1 MIEHVVALKLADAN
15 KVESLNKAIV
25 ALSKVKGVT
34 EVSCSPTFVCGEDRL
49 QGYNY
54 ALRVSLVDR
63 KALEAY
69 AKDPEH
75 LMVKK
80 DYIVPALDKTK
91 EKPVLALDWEAHP
104 SGSRALTTMSFGL
117 ILGFSLGCLVTSRL
131 IKR

>member
-1 MIEHVVALKLADAN
+1 
-15 KVESLNKAIV
+15 
-25 ALSKVKGVT
+25 
-34 EVSCSPTFVCGEDRL
+34 DRL

-104 SGSRALTTMSFGL
+104 SGSIALTTMSFGL